1 MILQVKQKLFK
12 LLDSYDITDEYGNV
26 VFTVKGKLA
35 WGHTFLV
42 YDAYGNEVGMLKE
55 KIMSFLPRF
64 EIYIHGYYVGCI
76 SKRFTFFIPKFDLDY
91 KDWEIDGDI
100 LEWDYSVYDGQRKV
114 MQVTKEIFRLSG
126 KSTEVEYITTDEYP
140 TPAKRPAYSVLD
152 KYMLR
157 LTCGYVPADWKDAIA
172 VYIDELIN
180 DK

>member
-114 MQVTKEIFRLSG
+114 MQVTKEIFRLSD
-126 KSTEVEYITTDEYP
+126 TYQCYINDE
-140 TPAKRPAYSVLD
+140 RDVLD
-152 KYMLR
+152 AVMIAL
-157 LTCGYVPADWKDAIA
+157 AIDA
-172 VYIDELIN
+172 EKCSRN
-180 DK
+180 